1 MFDQWDVA
9 VDGPEPTPPDDVLV
23 EPWELCPDDSWLD
36 ELVAGDPER
45 ARSVAEIL
53 TDAERGPI
61 SAALA
66 AELGAIDIETLTD
79 DQKLAVAV
87 AADRCVNHY
96 EGVKASAVG
105 AFAGPEPR
113 DDRCEAAFAWCEI
126 AGALRLGEGQA
137 RRLVHTG
144 RRLRTHLRGTLAA
157 MRAGDLSL
165 AKAQTLVEA
174 TALLDADQ
182 CAAVEARVLPHAA
195 G

>member
-1 MFDQWDVA
+1 M
-9 VDGPEPTPPDDVLV
+9 DGPEPIPPDDVLV
-23 EPWELCPDDSWLD
+23 EPWELRPDDSWIE
-36 ELVAGDPER
+36 ELAAGDPER
-45 ARSVAEIL
+45 PRSVAEIL
-53 TDAERGPI
+53 AEAERGPV

-66 AELGAIDIETLTD
+66 AELGAIDLDALTD

-96 EGVKASAVG
+96 EGVKATAVG
-105 AFAGPEPR
+105 SFAGPEPR
-113 DDRCEAAFAWCEI
+113 DDMCEGAFAWCEL

-165 AKAQTLVEA
+165 GKAQTRACQIFCVSS
-174 TALLDADQ
+174 
-182 CAAVEARVLPHAA
+182 
-195 G
+195 